1 MNTLDTHFHYDFLPP
16 QARGP
21 FLEQIAGHG
30 VGIIAQT
37 LTPSGFLDLE
47 EAEHARLAA
56 DASLTSA
63 TSVTSTTS
71 VTAATPAAAPPLS
84 VGYHPWYMTP
94 DYGSELNV
102 FADALSR
109 TRFVGEIGLDFSPR
123 RLEPVPAELQMDIL
137 RQLFTILQGSESGAP
152 TVLSIHTVRSASQ
165 VLDLAASCGLDAA
178 ATIPVF
184 HRFAGTS
191 DELTRLIRA
200 GGYISVSRQMLES
213 KRGRAYVTQVP
224 ADRLL
229 LETDL
234 PSEPASADAS
244 AGPAADVAGALARG
258 VAEALRSTIGELAQ
272 LRGIEEAEL
281 ASQIDHNTIRVFGA
295 DTR

>member
-1 MNTLDTHFHYDFLPP
+1 MTTLDTHFHYDFLPP

-47 EAEHARLAA
+47 EAERARLAA
-56 DASLTSA
+56 DASA
-63 TSVTSTTS
+63 TS
-71 VTAATPAAAPPLS
+71 ATPAAAPPLS

-102 FADALSR
+102 FANALSR

-123 RLEPVPAELQMDIL
+123 RLDAVPAELQMDIL
-137 RQLFTILQGSESGAP
+137 RQLFTILRGSESAAP

-234 PSEPASADAS
+234 PPEPASADAS